1 MRTGIA
7 LNLLLVLG
15 GSLLMSGCGTYRATS
30 GVPAEMR
37 TIAVPVFENK
47 TGYPEFGAIATQH
60 ALREIQREGS
70 FKIAPLE
77 SASLKLLCSVH
88 SEKRGFSLNRT
99 YGTRASENRFRLIAS
114 VTLVERSTGKF
125 LLDNIQI
132 EAMTTFMTYDDM
144 LTGMQSAAPRI
155 SEELAR
161 NIVDTILALWT
172 PKKEEKPAP
181 AIEAK
186 VPEAQAPEAK
196 TPDVKAP
203 EAPVPEVKAP
213 ETKAPEAKA
222 PETKVPEMK
231 APEVKA
237 PEIKLPEGG
246 LLIQLPQET
255 EDQLKPRKYR

>member
-1 MRTGIA
+1 MRKCIA
-7 LNLLLVLG
+7 FNLLLVLG

-30 GVPAEMR
+30 GVPAELR

-125 LLDNIQI
+125 LLDNLQI

-186 VPEAQAPEAK
+186 VPEAQTPEAK
-196 TPDVKAP
+196 TPEVKAP
-203 EAPVPEVKAP
+203 EAPVTEVKAP

-222 PETKVPEMK
+222 PETKV
-231 APEVKA
+231 PEVKA

>member
-1 MRTGIA
+1 MRTSIA
-7 LNLLLVLG
+7 INLLLVLG

-30 GVPAEMR
+30 GVPAELR
-37 TIAVPVFENK
+37 TVAVPVFENK

-60 ALREIQREGS
+60 TLREIQREGS

-77 SASLKLLCSVH
+77 SASLKLLCSVR
-88 SEKRGFSLNRT
+88 SENRGFSLNRT
-99 YGTRASENRFRLIAS
+99 YGSRASEYRFRLIAS
-114 VTLVERSTGKF
+114 VTLVERGTGKF
-125 LLDNIQI
+125 LLDNLQI

-144 LTGMQSAAPRI
+144 LTGMQSAAPRV

-172 PKKEEKPAP
+172 PKKEEKYTP

-203 EAPVPEVKAP
+203 E
-213 ETKAPEAKA
+213 
-222 PETKVPEMK
+222 
-231 APEVKA
+231 VKA
-237 PEIKLPEGG
+237 PEIKIPEGG

>member
-1 MRTGIA
+1 MRTKFA

-30 GVPAEMR
+30 GVPAELR

-125 LLDNIQI
+125 LLDNLQI

-144 LTGMQSAAPRI
+144 LTGMQSAAPRV

-161 NIVDTILALWT
+161 NIVDTVLALWT

-186 VPEAQAPEAK
+186 VPEAQVPEAK
-196 TPDVKAP
+196 T
-203 EAPVPEVKAP
+203 PEVKAP

-222 PETKVPEMK
+222 PETKVPEVK
-231 APEVKA
+231 VPEVKA
-237 PEIKLPEGG
+237 PEIKIPEGG